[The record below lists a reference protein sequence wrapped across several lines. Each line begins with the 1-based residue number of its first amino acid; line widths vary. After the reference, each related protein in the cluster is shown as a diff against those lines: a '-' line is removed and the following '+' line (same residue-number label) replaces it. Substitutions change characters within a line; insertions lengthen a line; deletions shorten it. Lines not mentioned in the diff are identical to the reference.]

1 MISSDDIKADDKK
14 FMLSQ
19 FTSTK
24 QQTRV
29 KKFFGTLNYLGECI
43 PNLSIESVN
52 LRRLLEKNNKFVFD
66 NPQTDAFDRLKRLVA
81 HT

>member
-1 MISSDDIKADDKK
+1 M
-14 FMLSQ
+14 
-19 FTSTK
+19 
-24 QQTRV
+24 

-43 PNLSIESVN
+43 PNLSIESAN

>member
-1 MISSDDIKADDKK
+1 MILKLMLKSSCYHN
-14 FMLSQ
+14 LP
-19 FTSTK
+19 TK